1 MKHRLSIVIAL
12 MSLLL
17 AQGWASRASASEATE
32 QAAPVV
38 QSERSL
44 TEEHKEVRRELG
56 ALAQGLETSIKK
68 NDISIAE
75 QLYHLEFHTNSLMV
89 KIANGK
95 FSSAKQKEAALADVH
110 TTLRQVLRL
119 QERVL
124 EHTLAELDRAL
135 PGEPHRELWARK
147 GVDLYRPLG
156 RAETPKPGQ
165 PAPTRSD
172 AIREMRDGAAEKG
185 AMSQIHYLGPKT
197 INKIKSGELFEWVQV
212 GNRIRFTQAGAKH
225 PVIALEGESKTSD
238 QPTPASVRGA
248 GSGMIFRDASGKII
262 AAIVSDSS
270 GNYKPG
276 IGSTIGLVQKL
287 EKAGVPSR
295 YISITHVLPGEPV
308 LVKLLLKSKKT
319 MSKDQI
325 KEHVAKLESRVRTE
339 VASLSIPAR
348 MAKATSPK
356 TPKSKSPVRAKG
368 PSARARH
375 QRAASKPVRKPAAGR
390 VSARR

>member
-12 MSLLL
+12 TSLLL
-17 AQGWASRASASEATE
+17 TQGWVASAQESA
-32 QAAPVV
+32 ALAPVV
-38 QSERSL
+38 QREKVL
-44 TEEHKEVRRELG
+44 MDEHKEVRRELG
-56 ALAQGLETSIKK
+56 ALAQGLETSINK
-68 NDISIAE
+68 NDVSIAE
-75 QLYHLEFHTNSLMV
+75 QLYHLEVHTNTLLV

-95 FSSAKQKEAALADVH
+95 FASASQREAALADAH

-124 EHTLAELDRAL
+124 EHTLGELDRAL

-172 AIREMRDGAAEKG
+172 AIREMRDGVAEKG

-197 INKIKSGELFEWVQV
+197 IAKIKSGELFEWVQV

-225 PVIALEGESKTSD
+225 PVIALEGEQKTSEE
-238 QPTPASVRGA
+238 PTPASVRGA
-248 GSGMIFRDASGKII
+248 GSGMIFRDANGKII

-287 EKAGVPSR
+287 EQAGVPSR

-319 MSKDQI
+319 MSKEQI
-325 KEHVAKLESRVRTE
+325 KEHVAKLESHVRTQ

-348 MAKATSPK
+348 MAKAAKPK
-356 TPKSKSPVRAKG
+356 TPKHKSVRASSSPSSRNRHLGAAAKPSRK
-368 PSARARH
+368 PSA
-375 QRAASKPVRKPAAGR
+375 KGR